1 MTEKAKAKIKLLNME
16 LVNRDIQHAKE
27 MENLKVTHAREMAE
41 LKVEMAHTM
50 GERELELMKEKHD
63 MELDLRR
70 EIQEWKKKYDEI
82 GGFGK
87 ELEIVA
93 LKREVAHWK
102 EKCGT
107 LDREIAWANAT
118 LVNERMA
125 QDNRTADMM
134 DKVANSV
141 VNILHGVP
149 QQLPDNKE
157 SEGGKANGE
166 K

>member
-70 EIQEWKKKYDEI
+70 EIQEWKKKYHEI
-82 GGFGK
+82 SGSGRVRSVIGK
-87 ELEIVA
+87 ES
-93 LKREVAHWK
+93 R
-102 EKCGT
+102 G
-107 LDREIAWANAT
+107 
-118 LVNERMA
+118 
-125 QDNRTADMM
+125 
-134 DKVANSV
+134 
-141 VNILHGVP
+141 
-149 QQLPDNKE
+149 
-157 SEGGKANGE
+157 
-166 K
+166 